1 VQLSDLQI
9 AGYAW
14 KAGFRGADLATAVAL
29 THPES
34 GGDPGAVQKG
44 QPAATTGWG
53 LWQITPGGP
62 ELLDPQANANEAFRK
77 YKQANGFSPWT
88 TYTNGSYARWLPQAQ
103 QAASQLGGGSG
114 PAGGLTAP
122 GTGLLAGR
130 TGDAWGI
137 GQAVANAAGYTGGTL
152 RGIGTQA
159 VNTATVGAGLLVLA
173 AGVLVLGYLFLSRTD
188 TGRGIQRGARDAVKA
203 GKVAAEVAVVAP
215 K

>member
-1 VQLSDLQI
+1 MALDPSQVAQ
-9 AGYAW
+9 YAYR
-14 KAGFRGADLATAVAL
+14 AGFRGADLAVAVAL
-29 THPES
+29 VYPES
-34 GGDPGAVQKG
+34 GGDPGAIQKG

-62 ELLDPQANANEAFRK
+62 ELLDPQANANAAFAK
-77 YKQANGFSPWT
+77 YKAANGFSPWT
-88 TYTNGSYARWLPQAQ
+88 TYTDGKYARWLPQAQ
-103 QAASQLGGGSG
+103 EAASKLSGGSG
-114 PAGGLTAP
+114 VAGGLTKP

-130 TGDAWGI
+130 QGDAWGI

-173 AGVLVLGYLFLSRTD
+173 AGVLVLGWLFLSRTD
-188 TGRGIQRGARDAVKA
+188 TGRGIQRAARDTGTAVKT
-203 GKVAAEVAVVAP
+203 AVVLAP